1 MRGYRDAVD
10 DHVERRDAVTA
21 VPYPLRVAAA
31 VSWRLLV
38 VAGLLTLVGYV
49 VVNLTVVFVPLAVG
63 LLLTALLGPG
73 VNALARGGV
82 PRVLA
87 TALVVVVGLALF
99 GGMLTFVVQAFVDG
113 LPQLRTQVGETVV
126 GLQRYLRDPPFGLP
140 PVELDALIDRATAA
154 LQENRAQITS
164 GALATAYTLADFL
177 TGLVLAIFVV
187 IVFMYHGEGTWRFLI
202 KAVPQHSRDRVDV
215 AGQRGFA
222 ALVGYVR
229 ATMLVAVI
237 DAAGIGVGLA
247 AVGAPLVIPLTA
259 LVFLSAFIPVVGAVL
274 SGVLA
279 VLVVLVA
286 NGPVAA
292 LIVLAVVLG
301 VQQLEGNVLQP
312 LIMGKAVALDALSV
326 VLAVTVGTVLAGIT
340 GALLAVPLLAVLNAG
355 IRSLTRDDDSVD
367 PRQIEQDDPRAAV
380 PAGQPGSVEAAEEAE
395 VLRAAEDAGADP
407 GVDGPDQVPGDV
419 TRW

>member
-1 MRGYRDAVD
+1 MD
-10 DHVERRDAVTA
+10 DHVDRRDAVAA

-38 VAGLLTLVGYV
+38 VAGLLVLVGYV

-73 VNALARGGV
+73 VNALSRRGV

-87 TALVVVVGLALF
+87 TALVVVVGLTLF
-99 GGMLTFVVQAFVDG
+99 SGMLAFVVQAFVDG
-113 LPQLRTQVGETVV
+113 LPQLRTQVNETIA

-140 PVELDALIDRATAA
+140 PIEFDAIVDRARQA

-187 IVFMYHGEGTWRFLI
+187 IIFMYHGDAIWRFLT

-215 AGQRGFA
+215 AGQRSYA

-229 ATMLVAVI
+229 ATVLVAVI
-237 DAAGIGVGLA
+237 DAVGIGIGLA

-274 SGVLA
+274 SGLLA

-312 LIMGKAVALDALSV
+312 LIMGRAVALNALAV
-326 VLAVTVGTVLAGIT
+326 VLAVAVGVVLAGVT
-340 GALLAVPLLAVLNAG
+340 GALLAVPLLAALNAG

-367 PRQIEQDDPRAAV
+367 PRQIEQDNPRAAI

-395 VLRAAEDAGADP
+395 TLRAAEGAGADP
-407 GVDGPDQVPGDV
+407 GEDRPDTD
-419 TRW
+419 R